1 MILLRKYIFSAH
13 CSLPY
18 FLFNFRIAESHFLF
32 GILCILGCSREV
44 KNWILS
50 DEDQEFV
57 FNIAHGRFT
66 ELDTIWRWRRNW
78 WRIIFGGENMII
90 SCLQDW
96 LCILLYEIFNASV
109 LPFSLHYPILSSA
122 HSSLPPLSPLL
133 SLAIVSSQ
141 LSSLRLFPP
150 LLFTLSVLPW
160 SNKDENWEK
169 LVDERKKLGNKQ

>member
-78 WRIIFGGENMII
+78 RRIIFGRENMII

-96 LCILLYEIFNASV
+96 LCILLYKIFNASV

-141 LSSLRLFPP
+141 LSSLRLFRPCCFRSSSSP
-150 LLFTLSVLPW
+150 LVKQGWELR
-160 SNKDENWEK
+160 KADEWE
-169 LVDERKKLGNKQ
+169 DF